1 MTLEE
6 TVAIAYLR
14 QPQAIRD
21 RCQQLFDLGTAGQLA
36 HFACDLS
43 QLDTVAQYVVETT
56 QQLYPDFDVPFHS
69 RWRHFDAGGHP
80 ATRPARS
87 SAGPFVGAGSGAIA
101 ARSRHG
107 QRAVRCGG
115 RCPVALPRSRG
126 GSGLGKVGRIGDR
139 QPPRLSAGRFFPL
152 SRSSP
157 IRSMRQA

>member
-69 RWRHFDAGGHP
+69 RWRHFDAGG
-80 ATRPARS
+80 T
-87 SAGPFVGAGSGAIA
+87 
-101 ARSRHG
+101 
-107 QRAVRCGG
+107 
-115 RCPVALPRSRG
+115 
-126 GSGLGKVGRIGDR
+126 
-139 QPPRLSAGRFFPL
+139 PRLAQLDQALAHL
-152 SRSSP
+152 SV
-157 IRSMRQA
+157 QEAA